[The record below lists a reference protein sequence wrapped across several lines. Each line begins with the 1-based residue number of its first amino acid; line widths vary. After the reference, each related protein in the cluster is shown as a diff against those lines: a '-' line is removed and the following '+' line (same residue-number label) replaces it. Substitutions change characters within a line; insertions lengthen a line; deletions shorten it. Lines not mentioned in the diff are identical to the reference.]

1 MSFAQYCRTPSKH
14 TLLALAIVGVLIVG
28 YLDYITGYEV
38 SLFLFYAV
46 PILFSVWFIDR
57 NCTIL
62 VVLVSAVVWWWADS
76 MAGHPYSASWVH
88 VWETAVRL
96 VFFGFVG
103 IAGSAIKSRQRSS
116 EAWVANIQRLREL
129 EREIVAAG
137 DREQERTSA
146 DLNDG
151 LCQYLAGLACFTG
164 SLRDHLSER
173 CRPEAKMAGELHEL
187 LRDAIVQARNIAH
200 EIPAGRR
207 EERPVGIEE

>member
-1 MSFAQYCRTPSKH
+1 MSFGQYCRKQSKRS
-14 TLLALAIVGVLIVG
+14 LLALALLGVLIVG

-38 SLFLFYAV
+38 SLFLIYAG
-46 PILFSVWFIDR
+46 PILFAVWYLDR

-76 MAGHPYSASWVH
+76 MAGHPYFASWVH

-103 IAGSAIKSRQRSS
+103 IGGSAIRSRQQSS
-116 EAWVANIQRLREL
+116 EAWMANIQRMREL

-137 DREQERTSA
+137 EREQERMST
-146 DLNDG
+146 DLNEG
-151 LCQYLAGLACFTG
+151 LCQYLAGLAWFTG
-164 SLRDHLSER
+164 SLRDDLSER
-173 CRPEAKMAGELHEL
+173 CRPEAAMAGELHEL

-200 EIPAGRR
+200 EMPG
-207 EERPVGIEE
+207 GKDGN